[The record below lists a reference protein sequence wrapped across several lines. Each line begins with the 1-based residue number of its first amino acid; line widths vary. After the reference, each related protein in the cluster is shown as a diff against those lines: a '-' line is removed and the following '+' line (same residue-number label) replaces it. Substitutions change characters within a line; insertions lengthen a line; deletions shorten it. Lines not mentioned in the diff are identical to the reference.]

1 MRTEQAPLDLSHAT
15 SPLYV
20 RQAVALLL
28 GLPLDREFT
37 WDFFSE
43 RISSSP
49 ELALPRQLTVHGLPR
64 FSIAFPEEAG
74 KLVDWL
80 RELGTLHP
88 EMSVD
93 FVIHD

>member
-20 RQAVALLL
+20 RQAVALFL

-43 RISSSP
+43 RISNYP
-49 ELALPRQLTVHGLPR
+49 ELALPIRLTVHGLPR
-64 FSIAFPEEAG
+64 FSMAFPEEAS
-74 KLVDWL
+74 KLVGWL
-80 RELGTLHP
+80 RDLGALHP
-88 EMSVD
+88 EMSID
-93 FVIHD
+93 LVIHD

>member
-20 RQAVALLL
+20 RQAVALFL

-43 RISSSP
+43 RISSCP
-49 ELALPRQLTVHGLPR
+49 ELALPRQLIVHGLPR
-64 FSIAFPEEAG
+64 LSTAFPEEAS

-80 RELGTLHP
+80 RDLGTLHP